1 MNSYPLVYT
10 HFVCS
15 WCLQKSEEGIRFLG
29 NEVADNCEPQCRSW
43 ELSLDHLHEPK
54 MLLAAE
60 SSLQFSSHPVFHKF
74 LFCIEMYFTCRIHP
88 GFRIYLNL
96 KKKKK
101 KTLHRPLCHSILWSI
116 ISFFQHLC
124 IVNIIFEVQRKGC
137 RNR

>member
-101 KTLHRPLCHSILWSI
+101 KKYIWPALP
-116 ISFFQHLC
+116 FHLMEYNFLLPTFMYC
-124 IVNIIFEVQRKGC
+124 KYHL
-137 RNR
+137 